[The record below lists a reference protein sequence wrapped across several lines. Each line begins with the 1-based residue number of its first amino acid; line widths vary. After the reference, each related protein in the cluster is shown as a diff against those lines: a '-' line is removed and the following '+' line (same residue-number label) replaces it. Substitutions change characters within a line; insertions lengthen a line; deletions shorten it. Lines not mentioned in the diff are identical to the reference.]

1 MPAKYRGGGIVF
13 QYPEN
18 WTLEE
23 DEALAGNR
31 VVTVNSPGGG
41 FWTAAIH
48 PHLAD
53 PQQLMSSILGAMEEE
68 YQSLE
73 VEEIREDLAGQEM
86 TGYNLNFFF
95 LDLTNTAQIRWLR
108 CNDAIYTIFCQAE
121 DQEYDRIQRIFQAM
135 TYSLLTEL
143 KE

>member
-1 MPAKYRGGGIVF
+1 MPARYQEGGIAF

-23 DEALAGNR
+23 DDAPAGNR

-41 FWTAAIH
+41 FWTAAVH
-48 PHLAD
+48 PGWTD
-53 PQQLMSSILGAMEEE
+53 PQQLMTAILRAMKEE

-73 VEEIREDLAGQEM
+73 VEEIQENCAGQEM
-86 TGYNLNFFF
+86 TGYDMNFFF

-108 CNDAIYTIFCQAE
+108 RRDAIYTIFCQAE
-121 DQEYDRIQRIFQAM
+121 DREYDRIQRIFQAM
-135 TYSLLTEL
+135 THSLLTEL
-143 KE
+143 KD